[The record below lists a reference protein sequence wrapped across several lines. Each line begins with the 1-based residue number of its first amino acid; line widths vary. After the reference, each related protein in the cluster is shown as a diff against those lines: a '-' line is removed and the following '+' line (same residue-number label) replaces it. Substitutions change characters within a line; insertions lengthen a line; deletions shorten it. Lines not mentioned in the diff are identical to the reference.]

1 MESQH
6 LSNLGLVIHL
16 LSLRLKDSHQF
27 VRKRRAF
34 FALSPLKDV
43 ESLPSRS
50 AFSIRAAAPFLTPK
64 DSFMS
69 PTIRFAQFNASL
81 NRNADGQLVN
91 DLSNP
96 AIPDNRGFGANA
108 NQTLRIQQ
116 AKNVA
121 EIIQRTNA
129 DVLLINEFDY
139 FEADPTKAVELF
151 QQNFLSISQN
161 GATPVE
167 YPYFYIAPSNTGI
180 PTGFDLNNNG
190 LAVTQISNGIGAPGY
205 GDDAFG
211 FGTFPGQFG
220 MVLLSKYPIDTANVR
235 TFQTFLWKDMPG
247 NLLTNDPTVDN
258 PATPVN
264 ENLGGFY
271 SPEKQ
276 AILRLSSKS
285 HWDVPIQVDGEV
297 VHALV
302 SHPTPPVFDGPEDR
316 NGKRNHDEIRF
327 WADYVTPG
335 QGDYIYDDNGG
346 AGGLTSGSRFVIM
359 GDQNADPRDGDSYKN
374 AIWQLLLNP
383 NINTN
388 AIPSSLGGIQQAAL
402 QGGANLNHKGNPA
415 FDTADFADTTPG
427 NLRADYVLPSADLP
441 IVRSQ
446 VFWGLNTDPLFP
458 LVGTFNP
465 TLPGGYPSSDHRP
478 VLVDV
483 HLGPTPAGRTLTE
496 ATFLSQTTFP
506 TGFVPAGPV
515 GTVNGVTT
523 PLGGLSGVV
532 YDASQNLYYSISDDR
547 SEVGPARF
555 YTFTA
560 DLQNLSSSVSFTSAV
575 TLKDPSGNTFPRL
588 SLDPEDIVLTPNGTL
603 LISSEGEVRPDLGPS
618 RVTNPFIKEFDRV
631 TGQEIRSLPIPA
643 KFLPQIE
650 DTNGNGVVDAG
661 DRAIAGV
668 RNNLAFES
676 LTLTPNQKTLFTA
689 TENALIQDG
698 PAAGVSNSSPA
709 RIIQY
714 NLVNGQPEKEYLYEV
729 DPVAFPPNP
738 ANAFATNGLV
748 DLLALDD
755 RGTMLALERSFAV
768 GAVGTPGNTGNTIK
782 IYEISTQGATDISFI
797 DSLNALDP
805 AARAA
810 IQPVQKRLLLNLD
823 ALNLP
828 TGTDNI
834 EGLAFGPK
842 LPDGRQSIVLVSDN
856 NFNPTQF
863 TQILA
868 LDLEQLPS
876 VTPRV
881 ETRPALL
888 DDEVEQ
894 ADADDPA
901 IYLHPTDS
909 SKSLVVTAVKDGGLR
924 VYDLG
929 GNLVQE
935 INPGRIRYN
944 NVDLLYGFELGGET
958 MDLAIATDRR
968 NDKIAIFAIN
978 PDASRGSYLTDI
990 TDPNLGTLFQM
1001 APFEPPYSASSRSAY
1016 GLATYRSPVT
1026 HDAFVFVNRR
1036 QTGDVV
1042 QLELFDLGNGT
1053 IGVEP
1058 VRNFTVPLPA
1068 GAPTRTNPQLEGM
1081 VVDQETGFLYIGQ
1094 ENVGIWKYQ
1103 AEPNGG
1109 STGRLIDRVK
1119 AIGGSNLTDDVEGL
1133 TIYYGADGT
1142 GYLLASSQGDNTFAV
1157 YSREGNN
1164 DFLGRFAVGPNGSID
1179 GVQGSD
1185 GADVLNVPLGPNF
1198 PYGLFVTQDGDNLPR
1213 VLVEDDGELENIST
1227 NFKFVPWE
1235 NIATAFANP
1244 LNIDTSSYNP
1254 RTPQPQSITAIASG
1268 DVTQT
1273 TAVLLAQSNF
1283 VGNIEIAYSTDPNF
1297 EADENEV
1304 EARVTVAGLP
1314 VKVPIRNL
1322 QPNTTYYYRV
1332 TDAAGA
1338 IEMGRFTTAAALGT
1352 FAGLSFGATGDWRG
1366 ELAPYPGI
1374 ANATD
1379 FNLNFFIEL
1388 GDTIYADFP
1397 SNAVRNPDGSRKVQA
1412 TTLDDFRAKHAEV
1425 YGDRFGVNTWK
1436 DLRAATA
1443 ILATIDDHEVTND
1456 FEGGKDLSRATAAEQ
1471 AFYGASRGFI
1481 NDSPL
1486 YETGMQVFQE
1496 YNPLRDEFYG
1506 NTGDP
1511 RTTGERKLY
1520 RYSTYGSDA
1529 ATFILDARSFR
1540 DEGLPAVTNLANPL
1554 QVGTFL
1560 TQSFDPSRTLLGR
1573 VQLEDLKQDL
1583 LNAESNGVTWKFIV
1597 VPEPIQNLGVLAA
1610 SDRFEGYAAERTEIL
1625 KFIDENRIQNVVFIA
1640 ADIHGTLVNNLTYQT
1655 SPFGPQIAT
1664 SAFEITTGSLAFD
1677 APFGPT
1683 VAELAVAAG
1692 LLTPAQKAF
1701 YDSLPVAN
1709 DADSLPNDKDDFIK
1723 QIIDNALQPLGYDPI
1738 GLNHNLAIAEGKID
1752 ATLLQGDYI
1761 ATHTYGWT
1769 KFDIDP
1775 TTQKLRVT
1783 TYGIAPYSEAELLA
1797 DPAAIINRT
1806 PGIVSQ
1812 FEVNAKLA
1820 EIRGTRRNDTLFGT
1834 SASET
1839 FFGLGGNDTI
1849 YAGEGNNT
1857 VWTLD
1862 GNDTIYAG
1870 AGNDFI
1876 SAGNGNNTIYAG
1888 EGINRILA
1896 GAGRDLIYSGAGS
1909 DFIDAGNGNN
1919 TIYAGEGSNIIT
1931 AGAGN
1936 DLIYAG
1942 AGNDVI
1948 SAGAGRNTIY
1958 AGGGNNRITSI
1969 GKDTI
1974 HVGSGQNT
1982 FVLGKGEGDATI
1994 IGFGAEDRI
2003 SLSGGLKY
2011 EDLTIRRIGGDTR
2024 LSAGG
2029 DLIATLK
2036 WVQPQQ
2042 VTASLFV

>member
-1 MESQH
+1 M
-6 LSNLGLVIHL
+6 
-16 LSLRLKDSHQF
+16 
-27 VRKRRAF
+27 
-34 FALSPLKDV
+34 
-43 ESLPSRS
+43 
-50 AFSIRAAAPFLTPK
+50 AFSISASAPFLTPK
-64 DSFMS
+64 DIFMP

-91 DLSNP
+91 DLSSP

-108 NQTLRIQQ
+108 NQALRIQQ

-121 EIIQRTNA
+121 EIIQRTNP

-151 QQNFLSISQN
+151 QQNFLSVSQN
-161 GATPVE
+161 GASPVE

-190 LAVTQISNGIGAPGY
+190 VAVTEIINGIGAPGY

-211 FGTFPGQFG
+211 FGNFPGQFG

-271 SPEKQ
+271 SPEEQ

-285 HWDVPIQVDGEV
+285 HWDVPIKVDGEV

-335 QGDYIYDDNGG
+335 KGDYIYDDNGG
-346 AGGLTSGSRFVIM
+346 IGGLTAGSRFVIM
-359 GDQNADPRDGDSYKN
+359 GDQNADPRDGDSYDN

-388 AIPSSLGGIQQAAL
+388 VIPSSLGGIQQSAL

-441 IVRSQ
+441 IVNSQ

-465 TLPGGYPSSDHRP
+465 ALPGGYPSSDHRP

-483 HLGPTPAGRTLTE
+483 QLGPTPAGRTATE

-506 TGFVPAGPV
+506 TGFVPAGPA

-547 SEVGPARF
+547 SEFGPARF

-560 DLQNLSSSVSFTSAV
+560 DLQNLSSSVIFTSVV

-603 LISSEGEVRPDLGPS
+603 LISSEGEVRPDLGSS

-631 TGQEIRSLPIPA
+631 TGQEIRSLPIPT

-650 DTNGNGVVDAG
+650 DTNNNGIIDAG

-698 PAAGVSNSSPA
+698 PAAGVGISSPA

-714 NLVNGQPEKEYLYEV
+714 NLVNGQPEKEYLYEI

-823 ALNLP
+823 DLNLP
-828 TGTDNI
+828 TGSDNI

-868 LDLEQLPS
+868 LNLEQLPS
-876 VTPRV
+876 VAPRV

-888 DDEVEQ
+888 DDDVEQ

-901 IYLHPTDS
+901 IYLHPSDA

-958 MDLAIATDRR
+958 VDLAIATDRR
-968 NDKIAIFAIN
+968 NDKVAIFAIN
-978 PDASRGSYLTDI
+978 PNASSGSYLTDV

-1001 APFEPPYSASSRSAY
+1001 APFKPPYSTSSRSAY

-1026 HDAFVFVNRR
+1026 QDAFVFVNRR

-1042 QLELFDLGNGT
+1042 QLELVDLGNGT
-1053 IGVEP
+1053 IGVQP
-1058 VRNFTVPLPA
+1058 VRNFTVPIPA
-1068 GAPTRTNPQLEGM
+1068 GAPANTNPQLEGM

-1109 STGRLIDRVK
+1109 STGKLIDRVK

-1164 DFLGRFAVGPNGSID
+1164 DFLGRFAVGPSGRID
-1179 GVQGSD
+1179 GVQQSD

-1244 LNIDTSSYNP
+1244 LNIDTRSYNP

-1283 VGNIEIAYSTDPNF
+1283 IGGIEIEYSTDPNF
-1297 EADENEV
+1297 ATVENEV
-1304 EARVTVAGLP
+1304 EALVTVAGVP
-1314 VKVPIRNL
+1314 VKVQVGGL
-1322 QPNTTYYYRV
+1322 HPNTTYYYRV
-1332 TDAAGA
+1332 TDAAGDRA
-1338 IEMGRFTTAAALGT
+1338 VGRFSTAAEIGT
-1352 FAGLSFGATGDWRG
+1352 YTGLRFGVTGDWQQ
-1366 ELAPYPGI
+1366 APPYPSL
-1374 ANATD
+1374 ANAASAD
-1379 FNLNFFIEL
+1379 LKFFLKL
-1388 GDTIYADFP
+1388 GDTIYADTETP
-1397 SNAVRNPDGSRKVQA
+1397 ALPGVTQA
-1412 TTLDDFRAKHAEV
+1412 RTLDEFRTKHAEV
-1425 YGDRFGVNTWK
+1425 ISTRFGLNTVR
-1436 DLRAATA
+1436 DLYANTP
-1443 ILATIDDHEVTND
+1443 ILATIDDHELVDNFAGGARPGDSPDAPDIGSSPDPLFTDAVD
-1456 FEGGKDLSRATAAEQ
+1456 FVNETQAYRNALQ
-1471 AFYGASRGFI
+1471 AFQEFHPIRDDFYG
-1481 NDSPL
+1481 
-1486 YETGMQVFQE
+1486 ETG
-1496 YNPLRDEFYG
+1496 DA
-1506 NTGDP
+1506 
-1511 RTTGERKLY
+1511 RTADKRKLY
-1520 RYSTYGSDA
+1520 RANTYGSDA
-1529 ATFILDARSFR
+1529 AMFVLDTRSFR
-1540 DEGLPAVTNLANPL
+1540 DAQLAPANLANP
-1554 QVGTFL
+1554 VPFL
-1560 TQSFDPSRTLLGR
+1560 VETFDPSRTLLGQQ
-1573 VQLEDLKQDL
+1573 QLNDLKQDL
-1583 LNAESNGVTWKFIV
+1583 LEAQANGITWKFIA
-1597 VPEPIQNLGVLAA
+1597 VPEPIQNFGVINAE
-1610 SDRFEGYAAERTEIL
+1610 DRFEGYAAERAEL
-1625 KFIDENRIQNVVFIA
+1625 LRFINENQIKNVVFLSG
-1640 ADIHGTLVNNLTYQT
+1640 DFHGTLVNNLTYQN
-1655 SPFGPQIAT
+1655 GPGQAQIQT
-1664 SAFEITTGSLAFD
+1664 DAFEIVTGPAAFLD
-1677 APFGPT
+1677 GLFGPT
-1683 VAELAVAAG
+1683 VAQLALAADFI
-1692 LLTPAQKAF
+1692 TPAEFAF
-1701 YDSLPVAN
+1701 YQSLPVAP
-1709 DADSLPNDKDDFIK
+1709 DADDIPNDKDDFIK
-1723 QIIDNALQPLGYDPI
+1723 QILRAQTNAFGYDPL
-1738 GLNHNLAIAEGKID
+1738 GLQGSLID
-1752 ATLLQGDYI
+1752 ATLLQGDYLS
-1761 ATHTYGWT
+1761 THVYGWT
-1769 KFDIDP
+1769 QFDISQSS
-1775 TTQKLRVT
+1775 QKLLVT
-1783 TYGIAPYSEAELLA
+1783 TYGIPFYSETQLLA
-1797 DPAAIINRT
+1797 DPASITGLT
-1806 PGIVSQ
+1806 PSVSSQ
-1812 FEVNAKLA
+1812 FEVNAKQQDA
-1820 EIRGTRRNDTLFGT
+1820 IRGTARNETLFGT

-1876 SAGNGNNTIYAG
+1876 YAGNGNNAIYAG

-1896 GAGRDLIYSGAGS
+1896 GAGRDLIYSGAGN
-1909 DFIDAGNGNN
+1909 DFIDAGDGNN
-1919 TIYAGEGSNIIT
+1919 TIYAGEGNNTILSGFGNDKVYAGAGNDIIRLSGGNNT
-1931 AGAGN
+1931 VYAGEGNNTITTGAGN

-1942 AGNDVI
+1942 AGNDMI
-1948 SAGAGRNTIY
+1948 NAGAGRNTIY

-1974 HVGSGQNT
+1974 YVGSGQNT

-1994 IGFGAEDRI
+1994 IGFGTKDRI

-2011 EDLTIRRIGGDTR
+2011 EDLTIRRVGGDTR

-2042 VTASLFV
+2042 VTASLFA